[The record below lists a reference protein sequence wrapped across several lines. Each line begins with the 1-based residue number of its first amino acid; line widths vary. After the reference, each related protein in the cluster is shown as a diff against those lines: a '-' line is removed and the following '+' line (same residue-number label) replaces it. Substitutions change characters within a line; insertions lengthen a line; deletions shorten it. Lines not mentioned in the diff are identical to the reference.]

1 MGKVYNVSRNVSLG
15 LLVLAAAALATIIG
29 LSVAYNNERS
39 KNRGWQDH
47 RGTEGNRPSYR
58 IRSSAGMSTS
68 GGTFISTSASTIS
81 NTRTSTGM
89 PPSFTT
95 TCVPKE
101 PWDYYRLPET
111 LVPLSYIVTLWPRLK
126 PNTDDMYVFTGQSSV
141 LFTCVEETDLIIIH
155 SNKLNF
161 TSYYGHHAKL
171 TSMGQPSAP
180 SIQKSWLVPKTEYL
194 VLQLRKPLT
203 VGVTYE
209 LSTKF
214 QGELADDLE
223 GFYRSEYFENGVKK

>member
-1 MGKVYNVSRNVSLG
+1 MGKVYNVSRNVGLG

-47 RGTEGNRPSYR
+47 RATEGDRPSYR
-58 IRSSAGMSTS
+58 IRNGAG
-68 GGTFISTSASTIS
+68 AS
-81 NTRTSTGM
+81 TRTSTDK
-89 PPSFTT
+89 PPSLTT

-101 PWDYYRLPET
+101 PWDYYRLPDT
-111 LVPLSYIVTLWPRLK
+111 LMPLSYNVTLWPRLK
-126 PNTDDMYVFTGQSSV
+126 PNSDEIYVFTGQSSV
-141 LFTCVEETDLIIIH
+141 LFTCVKETDLIIIH

-161 TSYYGHHAKL
+161 TSHYGHHAKL
-171 TSMGQPSAP
+171 TSLGQQSAP
-180 SIQKSWLVPKTEYL
+180 SIHKSWLVPKTEYL

-203 VGVTYE
+203 VGYTYE
-209 LSTKF
+209 LFTKF

-223 GFYRSEYFENGVKK
+223 GFYRSEYFEDGVKK